1 MKDPRRKVLI
11 ALLVSTFLTAIEST
25 VVSTAMPKIV
35 RDLGES
41 QYLSWIF
48 SIYLLTMAV
57 TTPIY
62 GKLADLFGR
71 KRVFMVGTGIFLVG
85 SLLCGLSGSMFQ
97 LMIFRAVQG
106 LGAGAVQPITMTILG
121 DIFNQQE
128 RAKVMGLVSS
138 MWGMAGIVGPL
149 VGGFFVDYVS
159 WHWIFYMNIPIGLA
173 SILLLAKFFSE
184 KIVPKKINVDYLG
197 ASLFTISVSLFLYL
211 LLAGGEGKQ
220 SAWDGNSL
228 ILLVISIAVF
238 IGFLFVERRVP
249 EPMLPMSLY
258 KSKLNVFSQA
268 VGFTQSILLIGAGA
282 YLPLWIQDIHG
293 HSATYAGFALL
304 PESIGWL
311 IAASF
316 GGRLMLKRGYKLVS
330 MIGAVFLIIAGIWLA
345 TVTPET
351 PEWVIPAVIFVMGL
365 GFGASFTAMTIAVQS
380 SVSWQ
385 QRGVATGTLQ
395 FMRTMGQTVG
405 VAILGVALNVFV
417 SKGSE
422 GALANG
428 LMNVFMWMLII
439 SVIGFALSLLL
450 PKPAK
455 QPEGEN

>member
-1 MKDPRRKVLI
+1 
-11 ALLVSTFLTAIEST
+11 
-25 VVSTAMPKIV
+25 MPVIV

-97 LMIFRAVQG
+97 LMIYRAVQG
-106 LGAGAVQPITMTILG
+106 LGAGAVQPITITIMG
-121 DIFNQQE
+121 DIYNQEE
-128 RAKVMGLVSS
+128 RAKVMGIVSS
-138 MWGMAGIVGPL
+138 IWGIAGIIGPL

-173 SILLLAKFFSE
+173 SILLLAKFFQE
-184 KIVPKKINVDYLG
+184 KTVSKKITVDYLG
-197 ASLFTISVSLFLYL
+197 ACLFTISVSLFLYV
-211 LLAGGEGKQ
+211 LLAGGEGRQ
-220 SAWDGNSL
+220 AAWDGNSL
-228 ILLVISIAVF
+228 LLLVISLVVF
-238 IGFLFVERRVP
+238 VAFLFVERRAP

-258 KSKLNVFSQA
+258 KSRLNVFSQA

-304 PESIGWL
+304 PQSIGWL
-311 IAASF
+311 IAATF
-316 GGRLMLKRGYKLVS
+316 AGRLMLKKGFKLVS
-330 MIGAVFLIIAGIWLA
+330 LIGAVFLVISGLWLS

-351 PEWVIPAVIFVMGL
+351 PEWIIPAVNFIMGL
-365 GFGASFTAMTIAVQS
+365 GFGASFTSMTIAVQS
-380 SVSWQ
+380 SVTWQ

-405 VAILGVALNVFV
+405 VAVLGVALNMFV
-417 SKGSE
+417 TKGGT

-428 LMNVFMWMLII
+428 LMNVFMWMMII
-439 SVIGFALSLLL
+439 SVIGFALALLL
-450 PKPAK
+450 PKQAK
-455 QPEGEN
+455 QPESASS